1 MSPRTPASSPPSETD
16 EPVPVDRSDWRSPP
30 WNAVADGLSK
40 RFRKRRL
47 GRLFGPPKSSDQ
59 SAAALL
65 RSGIAIAH
73 GSPLSPLQT
82 VLGDL
87 AAGVAP
93 RRRLAASID
102 WEAAAEEELL
112 WIDDLASPGK
122 IDPVSVVNA
131 LLWAYAL
138 PPLVHR
144 LSEPTW
150 KQLCQSLDAL
160 VRHCLA
166 DIDPPSVGRLLG
178 GELALVLRLRLAD
191 FASSDAADCAVER
204 LLLWCDTSERAVDAA
219 IRDGG
224 RYGRL
229 TLASIYRQTR
239 LVKAITERKVKKR
252 QLGPAIELACWMAAL
267 ARRDGTTA
275 LSSLPKVAVRDDVAA
290 GSLFDRIRDLSPKRL
305 NPAYDAALG
314 RGPRGGR
321 VSWQISLPESLWHSE
336 TAGMAAMLPEWDI
349 RRGRIYI
356 DYRGEAFRVEVEYG
370 GGPAIGGVWET
381 LIDVDGVDQAPAGP
395 WCSICEYSD
404 DDAQYLE
411 FEQRWTGGVRL
422 QRQLMLLR
430 DDRCVLLADAV
441 LRDRDLPSARIG
453 YVSRLPI
460 GESLEARPDPE
471 TSEIWLVDAADNR
484 RALALSLQS
493 NEWRVGPTAATL
505 EVTPDRHL
513 RLQTA
518 SQPPSDN
525 GGGLFAPLWF
535 DFQPRRFDRPRTFR
549 QLTVADE
556 LRIVDA
562 DEAVAHRVQLG
573 SEQWVTYRSLRGER
587 NRTFLGKH
595 LLADFY
601 CARFHAGDGEMEDM
615 LTVGERDELG
625 EEGRSP

>member
-1 MSPRTPASSPPSETD
+1 MSPRTPASPSPSDRDAPATA
-16 EPVPVDRSDWRSPP
+16 DRSDWRSPP

-40 RFRKRRL
+40 RFRKRPL
-47 GRLFGPPKSSDQ
+47 GRVFGTPKSSGD

-65 RSGIAIAH
+65 RAGLAIAH
-73 GSPLSPLQT
+73 RSPLSPLQT

-93 RRRLAASID
+93 RRRLVASID

-122 IDPVSVVNA
+122 VDPVSVANA

-150 KQLCQSLDAL
+150 KRICQSLDAL

-166 DIDPPSVGRLLG
+166 DVDPPSVGRLLG

-191 FASSDAADCAVER
+191 FASSDAAESAVER
-204 LLLWCDTSERAVDAA
+204 LLQWSDASESAVDAA
-219 IRDGG
+219 IRDSG

-229 TLASIYRQTR
+229 TLASLYRQTR
-239 LVKAITERKVKKR
+239 LAKSVADRKIKKR
-252 QLGPAIELACWMAAL
+252 DLGPVIDLACWVAAL
-267 ARRDGTTA
+267 CRRDGTTA
-275 LSSLPKVAVRDDVAA
+275 LSSLTKVAVRDDVAP
-290 GSLFDRIRDLSPKRL
+290 GSLFDLVRSLSPKML

-314 RGPRGGR
+314 RGQSGGR
-321 VSWQISLPESLWHSE
+321 VAWQISLPESLWHSE
-336 TAGMAAMLPEWDI
+336 TAGLAALLPEWDI

-356 DYRGEAFRVEVEYG
+356 DYRGEAFRIEVEYG
-370 GGPAIGGVWET
+370 SGPAIGGVWET

-430 DDRCVLLADAV
+430 EDRCVLLADAV
-441 LRDRDLPSARIG
+441 LRDPELPPARIG

-471 TSEIWLVDAADNR
+471 TTEIWLVDAAGKR
-484 RALALSLQS
+484 RALALSLRS
-493 NEWRVGPTAATL
+493 SEWRVGPSAATL

-518 SQPPSDN
+518 SQPPCDN

-573 SEQWVTYRSLRGER
+573 SEQWVIYRSLRGER

-601 CARFHAGDGEMEDM
+601 AARFHAGEGEMEDM
-615 LTVGERDELG
+615 LTVGERDEAAADS
-625 EEGRSP
+625 R